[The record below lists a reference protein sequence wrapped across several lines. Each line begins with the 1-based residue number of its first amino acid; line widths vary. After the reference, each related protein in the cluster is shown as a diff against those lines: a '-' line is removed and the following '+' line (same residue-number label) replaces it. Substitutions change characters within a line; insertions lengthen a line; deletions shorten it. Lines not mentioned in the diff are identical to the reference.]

1 MDKQDL
7 SQLTDEEPLAAKK
20 QLKQSRLFHT
30 IGIGFLAGILL
41 FGVIAFALS
50 PEKQVGFLI
59 PLAIPV
65 VFIYRALKN
74 PKQNTDLEEV
84 LKARN
89 LS

>member
-1 MDKQDL
+1 M
-7 SQLTDEEPLAAKK
+7 
-20 QLKQSRLFHT
+20 
-30 IGIGFLAGILL
+30 AGILL